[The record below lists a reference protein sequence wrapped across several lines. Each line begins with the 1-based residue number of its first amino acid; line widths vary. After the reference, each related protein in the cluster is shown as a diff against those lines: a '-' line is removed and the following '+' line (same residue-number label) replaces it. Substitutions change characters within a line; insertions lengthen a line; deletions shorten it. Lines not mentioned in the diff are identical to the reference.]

1 MLVRLPHIP
10 TDNFKKQ
17 NIMKTSL
24 ILIAI
29 ATSVPA
35 LMLTGLGGTIA
46 FSIASIIGVTAM
58 FTHDYGRPLACGY
71 DSSKVRVA
79 RTERH
84 PFAA

>member
-1 MLVRLPHIP
+1 
-10 TDNFKKQ
+10 
-17 NIMKTSL
+17 MKTSL

-35 LMLTGLGGTIA
+35 LLLAGLGGTVA
-46 FSIASIIGVTAM
+46 FGITSIIGVSAM
-58 FTHDYGRPLACGY
+58 LTYDYGRPVTSGY

>member
-1 MLVRLPHIP
+1 
-10 TDNFKKQ
+10 
-17 NIMKTSL
+17 MKTSL

-46 FSIASIIGVTAM
+46 FGIASIIGVSAM
-58 FTHDYGRPLACGY
+58 FTHDYGRPLTYGY
-71 DSSKVRVA
+71 HTSKVRVA
-79 RTERH
+79 RTESH